1 MMELMNALCIEN
13 DNPLMQFDEMRHQ
26 LELST
31 KDEEIVVL
39 EGNYEIIEVINGFKM
54 TKKVRKP
61 INKKTDM
68 DIWIN
73 ATSERYSRY
82 LEFLDDSKGDYPEI
96 CKNVCII
103 NHFFENKSLSFS
115 NMTKLVYKTD
125 KALIK
130 LFRKWKLVE

>member
-1 MMELMNALCIEN
+1 MNALHIEK
-13 DNPLMQFDEMRHQ
+13 DTPLMQFDEMRHQ
-26 LELST
+26 LQFTTST
-31 KDEEIVVL
+31 IEIVVL
-39 EGNYEIIEVINGFKM
+39 EGNYEIIEVIKGFKM

-82 LEFLDDSKGDYPEI
+82 LDFLDDSMEDYHEI
-96 CKNVCII
+96 CKNVSII
-103 NHFFENKSLSFS
+103 NQFFENKSLSFS